1 MAHARVGASEWRDN
15 FHLLGFFFNYSK
27 HLTKYFSLM
36 IVPKA
41 NTSEEKFLSR
51 PHSDT
56 DDDDDDVCDV
66 CDVGDDGHGDI
77 EVVDKVTFS
86 VSTLD
91 QEIQSDL
98 LTSRLPFARKRFMF
112 RQKKSATMV
121 DKLLT

>member
-1 MAHARVGASEWRDN
+1 
-15 FHLLGFFFNYSK
+15 
-27 HLTKYFSLM
+27 M

-41 NTSEEKFLSR
+41 KTSEEKFLSR

-66 CDVGDDGHGDI
+66 GDVGDDGPGDI
-77 EVVDKVTFS
+77 EVVDKMTFS

-98 LTSRLPFARKRFMF
+98 LTSRLPFARKRFMY

-121 DKLLT
+121 DKLLTSSLKPISCPKGFFIA

>member
-1 MAHARVGASEWRDN
+1 
-15 FHLLGFFFNYSK
+15 
-27 HLTKYFSLM
+27 M

-56 DDDDDDVCDV
+56 DDDDDVCDV
-66 CDVGDDGHGDI
+66 CDVGDDGDDGHGDI

-112 RQKKSATMV
+112 RQKKSPTMV
-121 DKLLT
+121 DKLFT